1 MFGTFRDDHPRMM
14 LILPGREGEI
24 EVEFIVDTGFAG
36 DLALPAYLIN
46 QIEGT
51 LIDSRDRMLATGQQF
66 RCPSYE
72 ILLDWNDEPRP
83 TEVLILGGDPLL
95 GTVILREHLHQ
106 VEMIE
111 GGEVSVGP
119 L

>member
-1 MFGTFRDDHPRMM
+1 M
-14 LILPGREGEI
+14 PGRGGDL

-36 DLALPAYLIN
+36 DLALPAYLVN

-51 LIDSRDRMLATGQQF
+51 LIGFRDRRLATGQQF

-72 ILLDWNDEPRP
+72 IMLDWNDEPRP
-83 TEVLILGGDPLL
+83 TEVLILEGDPLL
-95 GTVILREHLHQ
+95 GTVILREHLLQ
-106 VEMIE
+106 MEMME
-111 GGEVSVGP
+111 GGEVSIEA